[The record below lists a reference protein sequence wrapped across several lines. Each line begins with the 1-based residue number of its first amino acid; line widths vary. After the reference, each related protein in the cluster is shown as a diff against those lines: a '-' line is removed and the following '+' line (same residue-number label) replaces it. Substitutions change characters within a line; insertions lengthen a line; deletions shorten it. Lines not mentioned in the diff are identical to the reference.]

1 MELRPKNGTSNGPP
15 TAQDLAE
22 LKPIRVSVENI
33 DLTPDLVQKY
43 IAKGATKDD
52 LFWFMGTARSL
63 GLNPLLNEIH
73 WVPFA
78 GGGKAVV
85 GYTVYLKRAEMS
97 GQLDGWSTDYGKDDM
112 GEYCEITIHRKDRSH
127 PFVWKT
133 YREEVDTGSP
143 IWKKRGHFMH
153 AKCTIAQAM
162 RLCFPVE
169 VGSLPYIM
177 EEIVGEPEGAPTP
190 IQQPAPTA
198 EPPKIQ
204 AQTAEY
210 VEERDPGQPIQP
222 QEEQPRDGMSE
233 HRKAW
238 QATVK
243 NIFKTEGERHAW
255 QAVTTGKP
263 STKDWIATDYTKA
276 FDALNK
282 ALSVAGK
289 PTEETPAK
297 EVVAELDTDT
307 LITRVAKKLSV
318 DDAAFGGWISTYY
331 QDIDV
336 ADKELAR
343 ALEHDSIALA
353 MFDKFQATLKP
364 KAPGPEN
371 GASNNKKDLFE
382 GDKQP

>member
-1 MELRPKNGTSNGPP
+1 MGVRGKNGTSNGPP

-33 DLTPDLVQKY
+33 DLTPELVQKY
-43 IAKGATKDD
+43 IAKGASKDD

-73 WVPFA
+73 WVPFP

-85 GYTVYLKRAEMS
+85 GYTVYLIRAVAS
-97 GQLDGWSTDYGKDDM
+97 GKLDGWSVDYGKDGM
-112 GEYCEITIHRKDRSH
+112 GEYCEITIHRKDRGH
-127 PFVWKT
+127 PFIWKT

-153 AKCTIAQAM
+153 AKCTIAQGM

-177 EEIVGEPEGAPTP
+177 EEVVGEPEGPPTP
-190 IQQPAPTA
+190 IQQPALTV
-198 EPPKIQ
+198 ETPKIQ

-222 QEEQPRDGMSE
+222 QEEQPRNGMSE

-238 QATVK
+238 
-243 NIFKTEGERHAW
+243 HAASKGAFVNDDARRNW
-255 QAVTTGKP
+255 QKKLTGKE
-263 STKDWIATDYTKA
+263 STKDWIAADYTKA
-276 FDALNK
+276 FDALNEL
-282 ALSVAGK
+282 LSK
-289 PTEETPAK
+289 
-297 EVVAELDTDT
+297 VVYEKGAAAELDTDT
-307 LITRVAKKLSV
+307 LITRVAKKLNV
-318 DDAAFGGWISTYY
+318 DDAAFGGWVATYY

-343 ALEHDSIALA
+343 ALEHDSIAKVML
-353 MFDKFQATLKP
+353 DKFQASLGP
-364 KAPGPEN
+364 KAPEPEIVP
-371 GASNNKKDLFE
+371 SNNKKDLFE
-382 GDKQP
+382 GGKQ